1 MLFYVEKKVM
11 PSQPSKQKVV
21 APELFFGIYPE
32 RAQNSV
38 QRGTHPQKPRP
49 GLQSTGM
56 NSPLRACLF
65 TGV

>member
-21 APELFFGIYPE
+21 APEPFFGIYPE

-38 QRGTHPQKPRP
+38 QRGTDTHRSQGQGCNPQ
-49 GLQSTGM
+49 G
-56 NSPLRACLF
+56 
-65 TGV
+65 